1 MTRTLA
7 NPALTRYNGLKCPP
21 SEMGSPEMADKNTE
35 ASPTTDERIADLT
48 ATIAE
53 LRTDHDTLF
62 ERVLKLEAAEIFQRF
77 PLNETGNDE

>member
-1 MTRTLA
+1 MDSSVHLA
-7 NPALTRYNGLKCPP
+7 K
-21 SEMGSPEMADKNTE
+21 MGSPEMADKNTE
-35 ASPTTDERIADLT
+35 ASPTTDERIAELT

-53 LRTDHDTLF
+53 LRADHDTLF

>member
-1 MTRTLA
+1 
-7 NPALTRYNGLKCPP
+7 
-21 SEMGSPEMADKNTE
+21 MADKNTE
-35 ASPTTDERIADLT
+35 ASPTTDERIADHT

-77 PLNETGNDE
+77 PLNETGNNE

>member
-1 MTRTLA
+1 
-7 NPALTRYNGLKCPP
+7 
-21 SEMGSPEMADKNTE
+21 MADKNTE

-62 ERVLKLEAAEIFQRF
+62 DTLFERVLKLEAAEIFQRF

>member
-1 MTRTLA
+1 
-7 NPALTRYNGLKCPP
+7 
-21 SEMGSPEMADKNTE
+21 MADKNTE

-77 PLNETGNDE
+77 PLDETWQR

>member
-1 MTRTLA
+1 
-7 NPALTRYNGLKCPP
+7 
-21 SEMGSPEMADKNTE
+21 MGSPEMADKNTE

-48 ATIAE
+48 AALTE

>member
-1 MTRTLA
+1 
-7 NPALTRYNGLKCPP
+7 
-21 SEMGSPEMADKNTE
+21 MADKNIE

-53 LRTDHDTLF
+53 LRADHDTLF

-77 PLNETGNDE
+77 PLNETGTDE

>member
-1 MTRTLA
+1 
-7 NPALTRYNGLKCPP
+7 
-21 SEMGSPEMADKNTE
+21 MADKNTE
-35 ASPTTDERIADLT
+35 ASPTTDERIAELT

-53 LRTDHDTLF
+53 LRTDRDTLF

>member
-1 MTRTLA
+1 
-7 NPALTRYNGLKCPP
+7 
-21 SEMGSPEMADKNTE
+21 MADKNTE

>member
-1 MTRTLA
+1 
-7 NPALTRYNGLKCPP
+7 
-21 SEMGSPEMADKNTE
+21 MADKNTE
-35 ASPTTDERIADLT
+35 ASPTTDERIAELT
-48 ATIAE
+48 ATIAG